1 MSSYPI
7 GSTVPGNHNHVLKS
21 HNEFEENLLMD
32 DLDIDELIECE
43 DYESHAYICSS
54 K

>member
-1 MSSYPI
+1 MM
-7 GSTVPGNHNHVLKS
+7 TS

-32 DLDIDELIECE
+32 DLDIDELLDCDDIEQTAFI
-43 DYESHAYICSS
+43 SSS